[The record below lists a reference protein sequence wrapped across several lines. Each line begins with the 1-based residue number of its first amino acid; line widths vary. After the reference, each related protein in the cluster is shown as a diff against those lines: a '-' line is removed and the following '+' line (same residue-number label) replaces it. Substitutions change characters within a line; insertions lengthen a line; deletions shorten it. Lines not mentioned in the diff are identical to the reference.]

1 MGKVQAR
8 AIMSL
13 EGYVAKQDNTIGRIF
28 DWLQNGEVALPTP
41 ARDFEVYLTQPLF
54 SIVAFIAFIAVTA

>member
-41 ARDFEVYLTQPLF
+41 ARDFEVHLTQPLF